1 MRRLEWREVH
11 GTAACLA
18 CTVALATGSV
28 SAAEAQRPS
37 VEEAVEGIDV
47 SHYSGTIDWQK
58 VRDAGYD
65 FAYVKAT
72 EGIDAPDPSF
82 AGHWQELL
90 RVGLSRGA
98 YHFYVT
104 EDDPEAQARFF
115 LSVVDLGP
123 DDLPPVVDIEELGH
137 ETPPGLADRLRT
149 FLEIVE
155 RETGVKPIIYTEPNF
170 WNANLGAGFADY
182 PLWLAEY
189 GVSDPH
195 APHDWEAWTM
205 WQWEGQ
211 ATLDGVEKDVDI
223 SRLHPEV
230 ALHQLRIPAVPSPAP
245 APDPPE

>member
-11 GTAACLA
+11 RTAACLA
-18 CTVALATGSV
+18 CTVVLATGSV
-28 SAAEAQRPS
+28 AAVEAQRPS

-47 SHYSGTIDWQK
+47 SHYSGAIDWQK
-58 VRDAGYD
+58 VRDAGYE

-82 AGHWQELL
+82 AGHWQELA

-223 SRLHPEV
+223 SRLHPDV
-230 ALHQLRIPAVPSPAP
+230 ALDELRIAASPAP
-245 APDPPE
+245 E